1 MSRIDGRDL
10 LELRSM
16 RIENNVQMHADGS
29 VLIHLGNTQVLCA
42 VSVENR
48 VPRFLRGTGAGWITS
63 EYGMLPRSTT
73 DRMDRDRTRSSGRTH
88 EIQRLIG
95 RSLRAVADLDILG
108 ERTFTVDCDVI
119 QADGGT
125 RTASITAGFIALHH
139 AMQKLVTSGELTTI
153 PLRTPVAA
161 TSVGIL
167 DGEVFLD
174 LCYEEDSRADVDLNV
189 VKTTDGDYIE
199 VQGTA
204 EGHPF
209 PRKLMDKMLDAA
221 DIGLEKLFSLQQSQ
235 MTNDISEVK

>member
-1 MSRIDGRDL
+1 
-10 LELRSM
+10 
-16 RIENNVQMHADGS
+16 
-29 VLIHLGNTQVLCA
+29 
-42 VSVENR
+42 
-48 VPRFLRGTGAGWITS
+48 
-63 EYGMLPRSTT
+63 MLPRSTT

>member
-1 MSRIDGRDL
+1 MSRIDGRDI

>member
-189 VKTTDGDYIE
+189 VKTTYGYYIE